1 MVVKFSGGVPKRL
14 RKKNQLHIVPAN
26 TETPVN
32 KISDVVNEAWEVPL
46 KSDTQEAKP
55 SIKKLP
61 IDWVEELVYN
71 LWHRWCS
78 RLVMP
83 VSLATINLSE
93 TLTSGEPHRGPAAEP
108 TVSANSL
115 GIRSQRLE
123 EKRVMGSRLFVGNI
137 SFKAADESLRDLFE
151 QYGQVRECRIVI
163 DRETNRPKGFAFVE
177 MGTQDEAADA
187 ISNLDKCEF
196 EGRALNVSEARPKAE
211 QTR

>member
-1 MVVKFSGGVPKRL
+1 
-14 RKKNQLHIVPAN
+14 
-26 TETPVN
+26 
-32 KISDVVNEAWEVPL
+32 
-46 KSDTQEAKP
+46 
-55 SIKKLP
+55 
-61 IDWVEELVYN
+61 
-71 LWHRWCS
+71 
-78 RLVMP
+78 
-83 VSLATINLSE
+83 
-93 TLTSGEPHRGPAAEP
+93 
-108 TVSANSL
+108 
-115 GIRSQRLE
+115 
-123 EKRVMGSRLFVGNI
+123 MGSRLFVGNI